1 MRKHILFI
9 FVLIF
14 LAFVLPNIATAESSS
29 ASDAEAS
36 ASIQQGDSTSI
47 TNEKRPFIQAVP
59 GTGTFVFPS
68 LGFDGGAWQ
77 TLMYAPLFKT
87 FTIEELSELRV
98 KNMGIW
104 KEIVKQLTGD
114 PTGGTVKGITYKTR
128 VAKMPK
134 YWDGPV
140 TRLDWYHTGNL
151 EVGEVKHP
159 GDELLGEYQVD
170 GHHKWSDSTPMLLGV
185 LYAME
190 QTYAR
195 RVVIQFRPKKEPY
208 TKGFSI
214 GTGAAAAS
222 VLGPTDNK
230 MGALALGGL
239 IGTTWAGVWSMF
251 DFKILALND
260 GPTEPPANWW
270 KLFKPKEEPKQD
282 QEKLNKT
289 LERLTDTINELS
301 KKLEAP
307 KPNMVP
313 KEEVDRLRA
322 EMSTLEKRVK
332 EAEKAAEESKKLAES
347 LKIDPCPAALFFQFN
362 TAVPLPGQEKSVDMI
377 AEWIEGNWQKVTV
390 DMKGDFLAIGLC
402 DECGTTKVNNLLG
415 PQRSRKTAADMVKTR
430 LLERKRIPKGSLD
443 KIKWVSAG
451 KDWPIVKKSDQ
462 YPICKE
468 QKNRVVTFVPVPG
481 GMHSYLGSSK

>member
-14 LAFVLPNIATAESSS
+14 LAFVVPNIATAESSS

-114 PTGGTVKGITYKTR
+114 PTGGTVKGITYNSR
-128 VAKMPK
+128 VKKMPK

-170 GHHKWSDSTPMLLGV
+170 GQHSWSDSTPMLLGV

-190 QTYAR
+190 QTYMS

-214 GTGAAAAS
+214 GSSAAAAA

-251 DFKILALND
+251 DFKILALNG
-260 GPTEPPANWW
+260 GPIEPPENWW
-270 KLFKPKEEPKQD
+270 KLVLKPKEEPKQD
-282 QEKLNKT
+282 QDKLSKT
-289 LERLTDTINELS
+289 LERLTDIINELS

-307 KPNMVP
+307 KPETVP
-313 KEEVDRLRA
+313 KEEVDRLKEKLSR
-322 EMSTLEKRVK
+322 LESEREK
-332 EAEKAAEESKKLAES
+332 EAEKTKKLEERIRDLES
-347 LKIDPCPAALFFQFN
+347 RQPVVCPVGVLFPFDKSE
-362 TAVPLPGQEKSVDMI
+362 PWPGQEKSISEMAQWI
-377 AEWIEGNWQKVTV
+377 AKNWSLMEKSKAEFVIV
-390 DMKGDFLAIGLC
+390 GHC
-402 DECGTTKVNNLLG
+402 DERGGESYNDGLGARRASRTKSLLADALIKDHG
-415 PQRSRKTAADMVKTR
+415 FTKAKADNITA
-430 LLERKRIPKGSLD
+430 
-443 KIKWVSAG
+443 VSAG
-451 KDWPIVKKSDQ
+451 KRFPVLLKSKTENEHQQNRQAYVILAFPGIKGYNKK
-462 YPICKE
+462 
-468 QKNRVVTFVPVPG
+468 
-481 GMHSYLGSSK
+481 